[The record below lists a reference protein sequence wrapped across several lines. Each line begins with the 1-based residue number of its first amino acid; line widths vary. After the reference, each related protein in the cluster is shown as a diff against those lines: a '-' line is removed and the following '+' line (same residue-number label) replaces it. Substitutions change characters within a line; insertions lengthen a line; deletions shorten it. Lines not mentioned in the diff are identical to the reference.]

1 MIDRQPR
8 VGDIVRVMTEYNGS
22 REVEVTEV
30 LEDVSQQCGLD
41 PGPGFVGVNDYGDEL
56 VYSDSML
63 EEIVYRRATEP
74 LQQIRQQPRSFQL
87 FVDPFGLPEGV
98 K

>member
-1 MIDRQPR
+1 MIDRQPK

-30 LEDVSQQCGLD
+30 LEDVSRQCSLD
-41 PGPGFVGVNDYGDEL
+41 AGPGFVGMNDFGDEL

-63 EEIVYRRATEP
+63 EEIVHRRATEP
-74 LQQIRQQPRSFQL
+74 LQKLSQSRAFQL
-87 FVDPFGLPEGV
+87 FVDPFGMPEGAE
-98 K
+98 

>member
-1 MIDRQPR
+1 MAKLAPHRNVIAFHDSGKVSGREYAVLQYVEGLNLR
-8 VGDIVRVMTEYNGS
+8 EMNVRE
-22 REVEVTEV
+22 
-30 LEDVSQQCGLD
+30 
-41 PGPGFVGVNDYGDEL
+41 
-56 VYSDSML
+56 DSML